1 MSDDR
6 SPQGRFDP
14 EGLVRR
20 LQGTPLGER
29 LDSRDKRRRAL
40 FDMLANH
47 KDPMW
52 REIGQ
57 QLKNG
62 QMKPTDL
69 LTTPAYRQ
77 HLLEGLEAAKEQID
91 ELPDT
96 IERGA
101 EDPDAFAARVEAE
114 AAAAQRPA
122 DPVPARDEIRTCPDC
137 GRVVPGERCPHCFTE
152 TEGSSVD
159 SSEGLDASRESGTGV
174 RTCPDCGRAIAGDDC
189 PRCF

>member
-1 MSDDR
+1 MSDNR
-6 SPQGRFDP
+6 SASGRFDP

-20 LQGTPLGER
+20 LQGTPLGDR
-29 LDSRDKRRRAL
+29 LDSRDKRRTAL

-69 LTTPAYRQ
+69 LATPVYRQ
-77 HLLEGLEAAKEQID
+77 HLLDGLEAAKERID
-91 ELPDT
+91 ELPDL

-101 EDPDAFAARVEAE
+101 DDPEAFAARVEAE
-114 AAAAQRPA
+114 VEAAERAGEPEPE
-122 DPVPARDEIRTCPDC
+122 PVRDELRTCRSC
-137 GRVVPGERCPHCFTE
+137 GRAITGEDCPHCF
-152 TEGSSVD
+152 
-159 SSEGLDASRESGTGV
+159 
-174 RTCPDCGRAIAGDDC
+174 
-189 PRCF
+189 

>member
-14 EGLVRR
+14 ERLVQR
-20 LQGTPLGER
+20 LQGTPLGDR
-29 LDSRDKRRRAL
+29 LDSPDKRRTAL
-40 FDMLANH
+40 FDMLATH

-69 LTTPAYRQ
+69 LATPVYRQ
-77 HLLEGLEAAKEQID
+77 HLLDGLEAAKERID

-101 EDPDAFAARVEAE
+101 DDPDAFAARVEAE
-114 AAAAQRPA
+114 AAAAARPA
-122 DPVPARDEIRTCPDC
+122 AEPEPVRDEIRTCPNC
-137 GRVVPGERCPHCFTE
+137 GRVVRGDQCPHCFTD
-152 TEGSSVD
+152 TNSSVD
-159 SSEGLDASRESGTGV
+159 SSGEPDAPRESGTGL
-174 RTCPDCGRAIAGDDC
+174 RTCPSCGRAITGDDC

>member
-29 LDSRDKRRRAL
+29 LDSRDKRRGAL

-57 QLKNG
+57 QLKSG

-77 HLLEGLEAAKEQID
+77 HLLDGLEAAKEQID

-101 EDPDAFAARVEAE
+101 DDPDGFAARVEAE
-114 AAAAQRPA
+114 AAAARRAAEPE
-122 DPVPARDEIRTCPDC
+122 PARDEIRTCPNC
-137 GRVVPGERCPHCFTE
+137 GRVIRGERCPHCLADAAD
-152 TEGSSVD
+152 SSVD
-159 SSEGLDASRESGTGV
+159 SSGEPDTTEETGI
-174 RTCPDCGRAIAGDDC
+174 RTCPSCGRAITGDDC